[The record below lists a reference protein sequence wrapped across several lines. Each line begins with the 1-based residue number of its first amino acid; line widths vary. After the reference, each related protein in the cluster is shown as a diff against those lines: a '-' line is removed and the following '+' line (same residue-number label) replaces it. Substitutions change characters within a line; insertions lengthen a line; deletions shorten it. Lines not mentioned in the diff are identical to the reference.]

1 MLAFEQLEAEMEVI
15 SINELMSIFG
25 GTGSAQD
32 IINYMEA
39 NGMTSWSSSSTG
51 DVVGFSNSSFSSGG
65 YYGSGGGFW
74 APSGS
79 SSGGYSSNGGNSSN
93 GGGGFDGGSGEIN
106 IQIDSGG
113 AYLID
118 GQTYYSSSGV
128 PYRKVSF
135 DKGQT
140 WQAEAMNI
148 EPIIP
153 ETTGVFG
160 QYQNGGLFMR
170 SLYVSDEDAY
180 SFLDGV
186 QGGFNDPSQIFGWLS
201 LRGGTAGTISGVFSG
216 LLGMASSNWASV
228 ETKYMNSTEKGG
240 LIIHQSTISMSGG
253 GYPGQQ
259 TTYSVEDIHGNRL
272 ATFAY
277 PGMGF

>member
-1 MLAFEQLEAEMEVI
+1 MKKTKHMLAFEQLEAEMEVI
-15 SINELMSIFG
+15 TISELMSIFG

-51 DVVGFSNSSFSSGG
+51 DVVGFSNSNFSSGG

-135 DKGQT
+135 DKGVT
-140 WQAEAMNI
+140 WIPEAMRI

-153 ETTGVFG
+153 AASGTIQTH
-160 QYQNGGLFMR
+160 
-170 SLYVSDEDAY
+170 STPWSSVSTMYLSHLDAY
-180 SFLDGV
+180 NFLNDMGTGAAYIAGGMSPASLIPQMSIPALLVGGVYTIESFKWGD
-186 QGGFNDPSQIFGWLS
+186 I
-201 LRGGTAGTISGVFSG
+201 
-216 LLGMASSNWASV
+216 
-228 ETKYMNSTEKGG
+228 ETKYINSGNEAG
-240 LIIHQSTISMSGG
+240 IIITKSTVTVPNFG
-253 GYPGQQ
+253 P
-259 TTYSVEDIHGNRL
+259 TATYTIEDIYGNRYG
-272 ATFAY
+272 TVFK
-277 PGMGF
+277 PGS